1 MKHYKSIAEALP
13 HERPGDKVVQII
25 DNKFAIIQSLFT
37 DGTYDKNKVIMYLYD
52 KTIYS
57 FCNILLARNKIK
69 VTLSWPNVE
78 RSTWCMDHSKNGKP
92 SHYVTYWTSNRRLKK
107 TARRLLRALDKH
119 NL

>member
-1 MKHYKSIAEALP
+1 MHYKSIAEALP

-37 DGTYDKNKVIMYLYD
+37 DGTYDKNKVIMYLHD

-57 FCNILLARNKIK
+57 FGFVSSARNKID
-69 VTLSWPNVE
+69 VMLSWPNVE
-78 RSTWCMDHSKNGKP
+78 RSTWSVDHSKNGKP
-92 SHYVTYWTSNRRLKK
+92 YHYVTYWTSNRRLKK
-107 TARRLLRALDKH
+107 TARRLLRALNKH